1 MNPQPTV
8 HWPAAAPR
16 DAAAFPFE
24 HHHERPSA
32 DAALQQ
38 MVDAAGVGLA
48 SLRADGCLQHIN
60 PRAAAML
67 GRPAAALLGLHLIDL
82 VHPDD
87 AAGLSASMDQML
99 AGQGEG
105 LRRDTRWLLPGGQV
119 AHLCMHLQ
127 PIAACGPEGV
137 RQVTG
142 LAMVLDDVSERVQM
156 AAVLDSAR
164 NATQASRAKTEFLSR
179 MSHELRTP
187 LNAMLGFA
195 QLLRVDPR
203 HPLHETQFQKVSHI
217 ERAGAHL
224 LAMMNDVLD
233 LSRIEAGSLPMS
245 LQAVH
250 VHKVVDEAIAM
261 VSHQASDAKLQLTAH
276 VADAVVVHP
285 GLAPPP
291 VHVLADPVR
300 LRQVL
305 VNLLSNAIKYN
316 RPGGRVMLEAMAM
329 DGQVLFNVSDTGP
342 GMGPQQLS
350 HLFEPFNR
358 LGAERTAVEG
368 TGIGLVIVKRLLDLM
383 HGRVEVSSAPGTGSS
398 FKVWLPLA
406 SAGQGTSSPQAHQA
420 GGEPPTDGHPSSLA
434 QADSGPTAAR
444 GPQRTVLYAEDNVI
458 NVELVR
464 QVMRMRPHWQLEVAL
479 CGQQAIDMA
488 RQSPPDLLLLDM
500 HLGDMSGLDVSDAL
514 ADHAPTTAVPR
525 VALSADAMPDQIN
538 EARARGFVDYLTKP
552 LDVGRF
558 LALLDQLAYPPAPG
572 R

>member
-1 MNPQPTV
+1 
-8 HWPAAAPR
+8 
-16 DAAAFPFE
+16 
-24 HHHERPSA
+24 
-32 DAALQQ
+32 
-38 MVDAAGVGLA
+38 VGLA
-48 SLRADGCLQHIN
+48 SLRTDGCLWHVN
-60 PRAAAML
+60 PRGAAML
-67 GRPAAALLGLHLIDL
+67 GRPAAALLGLHLTDL

-87 AAGLSASMDQML
+87 ATSLSACLEQL
-99 AGQGEG
+99 LTGQNDG
-105 LRRDTRWLLPGGQV
+105 LRRDSRWLLPGGDV
-119 AHLCMHLQ
+119 AHLSLHLQ
-127 PIAACGPEGV
+127 PIRGTGPDG
-137 RQVTG
+137 RPCVTG
-142 LAMVLDDVSERVQM
+142 LAMVLDDISERVQM
-156 AAVLDSAR
+156 AELLDSAR
-164 NATQASRAKTEFLSR
+164 DATQASRAKTEFLSR

-203 HPLHETQFQKVSHI
+203 HPLHESQIQKVGHI

-245 LQAVH
+245 LQPVH
-250 VHKVVDEAIAM
+250 VHKVVDEALALI
-261 VSHQASDAKLQLTAH
+261 SHQARDAQLQLTAH
-276 VADAVVVHP
+276 VAEAVVVHP

-291 VHVLADPVR
+291 LHVQADPVR

-305 VNLLSNAIKYN
+305 VNLLTNAIKYN
-316 RPGGRVMLEAMAM
+316 RPGGRVLLEAMAV

-342 GMGPQQLS
+342 GMSPAQLD

-368 TGIGLVIVKRLLDLM
+368 TGIGLVIVKRLLELM
-383 HGRVEVSSAPGTGSS
+383 HGTVAVSSAPGTGSS
-398 FKVWLPLA
+398 FKVWLPVAIGPATQAA
-406 SAGQGTSSPQAHQA
+406 SNGQAEGRGAACGHRD
-420 GGEPPTDGHPSSLA
+420 GRTDPGN
-434 QADSGPTAAR
+434 
-444 GPQRTVLYAEDNVI
+444 PQRTVLYAEDNVV

-464 QVMRMRPHWQLEVAL
+464 QVVRMRPHWQLEVAL
-479 CGQQAIDMA
+479 CGQQAIEMA
-488 RQSPPDLLLLDM
+488 RLSPPDLLLLDM

-514 ADHAPTTAVPR
+514 ADHVPTTAVPR

-558 LALLDQLAYPPAPG
+558 LALLDQLAFPPRSG